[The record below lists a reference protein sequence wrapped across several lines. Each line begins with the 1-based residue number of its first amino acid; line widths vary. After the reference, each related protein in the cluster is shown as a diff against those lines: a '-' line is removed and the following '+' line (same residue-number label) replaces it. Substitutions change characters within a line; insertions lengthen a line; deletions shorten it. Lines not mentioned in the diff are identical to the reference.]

1 MNAIPWYQSPVMV
14 SAVVAIISQALVL
27 IGKQDLFPVD
37 AITAKVEAVFQIIA
51 LGATLWAAWKRK
63 SSDIQPLTLNAAGA
77 AKRSGGFV
85 RAWMLGLVL
94 ALGIPVLLSLSACVQ
109 TTRAYRNADTPSD
122 YALVVLEQYDAVLI
136 EANRLKASG
145 RLSTQTLEAIRA
157 ADVKAQPF
165 IDTIRPLQQA
175 YEASRSSTD
184 AAALQAAVNNAIT
197 AIADLIRAVKA
208 AGGE

>member
-1 MNAIPWYQSPVMV
+1 MNAIPWYQSSVMV

-37 AITAKVEAVFQIIA
+37 AITAKVEALFQIIA

-85 RAWMLGLVL
+85 RAWMLGLIM
-94 ALGIPVLLSLSACVQ
+94 ALGIPMLLSLSACVQ

-136 EANRLKASG
+136 QANRLKAAG
-145 RLSTQTLEAIRA
+145 GLSPQTLEAIRA